1 MQSITKSS
9 SAAPAASI
17 SRNIFEDLFR
27 IGGVLRRRWRLVAV
41 ANLVFLTLAMFYL
54 VQTKTVYK
62 ASARLLVIQQG
73 ERPINVGNGP
83 SPFGHLPS
91 QQDTLSTHL
100 LVIRSPLIVG
110 RALEQSQ
117 LNHLSIDS
125 VITNMKVVQPPG
137 GGKVVDLEYQAESEE
152 EARKLME
159 ACIASYDQFLKDNFQ
174 KDTRDV
180 ITLIGKARDE
190 LSKEL
195 KELEHAYLEFRK
207 QNPSLSGS
215 SEGHSFAAR
224 PRTVGSGRQRGP
236 CAALQLRTQMQLA
249 KRLTKEGVGTS
260 VISAAL
266 NQLGGV
272 AAAGSATLPEAA
284 APRAEP
290 VADDHTLDGGTYEQI
305 ADQLADVEYRRRS
318 TERLIEHFRSQQ
330 AALAQEKPLDQKDV
344 AFAFYADPDVAHRLE
359 ELEEARSR
367 HQSTT
372 RVARNAWDPA
382 VAVHRSQVKKL
393 EEAIA
398 QLWREKKRPS
408 SKVCATIKKTKRSGN
423 QKLTW

>member
-1 MQSITKSS
+1 
-9 SAAPAASI
+9 
-17 SRNIFEDLFR
+17 
-27 IGGVLRRRWRLVAV
+27 
-41 ANLVFLTLAMFYL
+41 MFYL

-224 PRTVGSGRQRGP
+224 RLEQWDQAASVAHAR
-236 CAALQLRTQMQLA
+236 ALQLRTQMQLA

-398 QLWREKKRPS
+398 QLCAKKNGHRARSARP
-408 SKVCATIKKTKRSGN
+408 
-423 QKLTW
+423 

>member
-1 MQSITKSS
+1 M
-9 SAAPAASI
+9 
-17 SRNIFEDLFR
+17 
-27 IGGVLRRRWRLVAV
+27 
-41 ANLVFLTLAMFYL
+41 
-54 VQTKTVYK
+54 
-62 ASARLLVIQQG
+62 
-73 ERPINVGNGP
+73 
-83 SPFGHLPS
+83 
-91 QQDTLSTHL
+91 
-100 LVIRSPLIVG
+100 
-110 RALEQSQ
+110 
-117 LNHLSIDS
+117 
-125 VITNMKVVQPPG
+125 
-137 GGKVVDLEYQAESEE
+137 DLEYLAESEE
-152 EARKLME
+152 EARKLMD

-207 QNPSLSGS
+207 QNPSLTGS

-224 PRTVGSGRQRGP
+224 RLEQWDQAASLAHR
-236 CAALQLRTQMQLA
+236 AALQLRTQMQLA

-272 AAAGSATLPEAA
+272 AATGTGIVPEVGRTA
-284 APRAEP
+284 RREP

-330 AALAQEKPLDQKDV
+330 AALAEAKPLSEKDV

-367 HQSTT
+367 HNNTT
-372 RVARNAWDPA
+372 RVARNSGIPRLPFTGA
-382 VAVHRSQVKKL
+382 RSRNSKRRSRSSGVK
-393 EEAIA
+393 
-398 QLWREKKRPS
+398 RKRPS
-408 SKVCATIKKTKRSGN
+408 RKVFATIKKTKRSGN